1 MTRES
6 LLEVQ
11 QNGYCV
17 LRSHFSQSIVNACRE
32 AFWPV
37 LLGYLDARCEAPNP
51 GPHRHFLP
59 MPFASPCFVPEFFF
73 DDVVL
78 RIVRAAMD
86 ERVVADQ

>member
-1 MTRES
+1 
-6 LLEVQ
+6 
-11 QNGYCV
+11 
-17 LRSHFSQSIVNACRE
+17 
-32 AFWPV
+32 
-37 LLGYLDARCEAPNP
+37 
-51 GPHRHFLP
+51 